1 MRRIAWQPRSRA
13 VKLQQLL
20 SQRLEL
26 WREAWL
32 PPSHPPLRVVLE
44 SQPSADADA
53 LCLDDTQGRGWF
65 YASRAFAS
73 RLGEACLSLDA
84 HLAPE
89 LAGELGTHAARALHV
104 ALHKGNL
111 SQTDVPA
118 STSRPGDESRLRH
131 GALYFLLDGLPEPLR
146 LIVDDAW
153 CRANAGADPVPRQ
166 PDLLS
171 RQQAI
176 AATAVHVIGQMAL
189 GEVSLLESLS
199 WSVGDVLVT
208 DAPRNSHA
216 HLMVGA
222 TAIATARLVPQA
234 EHHTLILD

>member
-1 MRRIAWQPRSRA
+1 MKRIAWQPRSRA

-32 PPSHPPLRVVLE
+32 PHSHKPLRVVLE
-44 SQPSADADA
+44 SRPPADADA
-53 LCLDDTQGRGWF
+53 LCLEDMQGRAWLH
-65 YASRAFAS
+65 ASKAFES

-84 HLAPE
+84 RSAPE
-89 LAGELGTHAARALHV
+89 LAGELGIQAARALHV
-104 ALHKGNL
+104 ALHKGKL
-111 SQTDVPA
+111 SETYVPA
-118 STSRPGDESRLRH
+118 STSRPGDQGLLRH
-131 GALYFLLDGLPEPLR
+131 GALYFLVEGLPEPLR
-146 LIVDDAW
+146 LTVDGAW
-153 CRANAGADPVPRQ
+153 CRAHAGAEPLPR
-166 PDLLS
+166 PSDLLS
-171 RQQAI
+171 RQQAL
-176 AATAVHVIGQMAL
+176 AATAVQVTGQMAL

-208 DAPRNSHA
+208 DAPYDSHA
-216 HLMVGA
+216 RLMVGA